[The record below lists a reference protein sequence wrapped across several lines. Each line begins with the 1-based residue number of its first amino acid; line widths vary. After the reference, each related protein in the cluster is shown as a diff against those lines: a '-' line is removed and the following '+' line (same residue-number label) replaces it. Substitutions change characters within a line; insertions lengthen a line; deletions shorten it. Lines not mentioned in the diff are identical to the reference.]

1 MTSLFKQRDVEL
13 GTVSESWLRQHEAPV
28 SLNRY
33 SARRDKNEASIVAA
47 LKQLGCSIERV
58 NCIDL
63 MVLTPDRKV
72 LLLEIKT
79 PESKKRLTKT
89 QQRLIEDGW
98 PIHIISNID
107 QAAALI
113 QKER

>member
-1 MTSLFKQRDVEL
+1 MTSLFKQREVAL
-13 GTVSESWLRQHEAPV
+13 GKVSESWLRQHEVPV

-33 SARRDKNEASIVAA
+33 SARRDKNEAKIVTA

-58 NCIDL
+58 DCIDL

-79 PESKKRLTKT
+79 PESKKRLTKM
-89 QQRLIEDGW
+89 QQHLIAEGW

-107 QAAALI
+107 EAVALI